1 MHRIFAAF
9 LGVFYDY
16 LISTFEILAFLVLIA
31 VFFFWTRRNVVRLKR
46 FFSPETVGWPT
57 LDANNI
63 LYFEVVLMFL
73 FLFMN
78 ATDMLLQ
85 EAKVDLYVK
94 TGIFP
99 VSQFFK
105 PLFLDLSID
114 NLIFFERAFWWLHI
128 SGILIFLNYL

>member
-1 MHRIFAAF
+1 MDTAQYCQI
-9 LGVFYDY
+9 
-16 LISTFEILAFLVLIA
+16 E
-31 VFFFWTRRNVVRLKR
+31 R

-85 EAKVDLYVK
+85 DANVIYMLRQV
-94 TGIFP
+94 FFL
-99 VSQFFK
+99 SQFFK
-105 PLFLDLSID
+105 PLFLDLSVN
-114 NLIFFERAFWWLHI
+114 NLIFLERAF
-128 SGILIFLNYL
+128 GGFILLEF